1 MKIRDDLES
10 CELDLEARERVPD
23 DPAIDDDKLFESFHL
38 LTDDEINSLVMK
50 SSKRTCSLDPMPT
63 SLIIDCLDV
72 LLPVIKSIVN
82 TSLSIGQFPD
92 LWKEAL
98 VIPLLKKIGLDNMF
112 SNLRPISNLQ
122 FVSKLVERAVFDQM
136 HDHMMRFDLYPLLQS
151 AYRQGHSTETALLK
165 VHNDLLMNMDRQQ
178 LTLVPK
184 RCLRHRRLTG
194 SAIAD

>member
-10 CELDLEARERVPD
+10 CELDLEAHERVPD

-165 VHNDLLMNMDRQQ
+165 VHNDLLMNMDRQ

>member
-165 VHNDLLMNMDRQQ
+165 VHNDLLMNMDRQ